1 MFRIRMAVGD
11 ILTAHHGAG
20 ENKRIKF
27 KKKNDRKNGDLPHAS
42 SFGPQSDNFVKE
54 NCK

>member
-20 ENKRIKF
+20 ENKIIKL
-27 KKKNDRKNGDLPHAS
+27 KKKKWPENGDLPHAS